1 MNDSSAHDSL
11 EGIAIIGMAGRFPGA
26 GNVEEFWR
34 NLREGVESISFFT
47 DEELLDAGVPPA
59 LLDDPNYVRAGG
71 TMDDVELFDASF
83 FNYTPREAEIM
94 DPQQRFFLECAWESL
109 ENAGYDPETY
119 EGFIGVYAG
128 AGASTYQK
136 NHLSQYPDLTSS
148 MAGQVM
154 LGNEKD
160 FLATNVS
167 YKLGLKGP
175 SINVQTACSTSLV
188 AISLACQSLLSYQCD
203 MVLAGGVCINVPQ
216 KVGHLYQEGGINSP
230 DGHCRAF
237 DASAEGSVGGS
248 GVGVVVLKRLAEA
261 VADGDHIHAVIKG
274 VAINNDGSSKVG
286 FTAPGIQGQAEVVSL
301 AQAMAEVEPE
311 SISYI
316 EAHGSGTPLGDP
328 MELTAIAKVF
338 RGGRPRSCGI
348 GSVKTN
354 IGHLDTAAG
363 VAGLIKTVLA
373 LKHKEIPPSLHFEQ
387 LNPKIDFSNTPFY
400 INASLSPWET
410 GPTPRRAG
418 VSSFGVGGTNAHA
431 VLEESP
437 ELEPS
442 HPSRP
447 WQLLLLSARTD
458 SALEAVTD
466 RLAEHLRRHPEQDL
480 ADIAY
485 TSQVGRRVFGRRRML
500 VCRDRE
506 DAVKA
511 LETRDPKRVLSATP
525 TPVARRVTFMFP
537 GLGDH
542 YVNMALGLY
551 RSEPTFR
558 EHVDRCCEILK
569 PHLGIDLR
577 EVIFDGT
584 GQEGDAVKGE
594 GTESAPLAGFD
605 LRKML
610 GRAQAGGGEKGR
622 RLDQTVF
629 AQPAVF
635 VVDYALAQ
643 LWMKWG
649 VEPEAMIGYSLGEYV
664 AACLAEVFSLE
675 DALLLVARRARMIQ
689 GLPAGA
695 MLAVPLPEEEVV
707 PLLSSRL
714 SLAAVNGPSFC
725 AVAGP
730 TEAVAEL
737 EARLLAKD
745 VLCRRLSATHAFH
758 SSMMNSLIEPL
769 TELVRTIS
777 LKVPKIPYLSNVT
790 GKWITAD
797 EATDPAYWARHMCQT
812 VRFGDGLCE
821 LARETGRVLL
831 EVGPGQTLGSF
842 AMQRRHAEA
851 AAEDF
856 ILSSLRYGYDRQPD
870 AAFLMNA
877 VGMLWLAGVQLD
889 WAEFYADERRR
900 RVPLPTYPFERS
912 RYWVSGPT
920 QEQSGHRPRALSGRK
935 RALEDW
941 FYLPSWKRSLPP
953 AAFAASRE
961 TGQRE
966 CWLVFM
972 DEAGLGAQ
980 LAARL
985 QRRGQDVVS
994 VVAGEEFARRDERTY
1009 TVAPGEREHYANL
1022 LRQLRASGLTP
1033 GRVVHL
1039 WGVTAGERG
1048 RASAESFERSQA
1060 EGFYS
1065 LLFLAQ
1071 SFGKENFTDSIEVT
1085 LISNGVQDVFGQE
1098 SLQPE
1103 KSTVLGAAK
1112 VIPQE
1117 YPNII
1122 CRSIDVVVPEPG
1134 TREAERLADDLLAE
1148 LDAESADVTVAYRG
1162 GQRWVQT
1169 YEPLRLEDDGRRQ
1182 VPLREGG
1189 VYLITG
1195 GLGKVGLLLAEHLAG
1210 DYKAK
1215 LVLTFRAALPAR
1227 EEWGRADLDAEVAAK
1242 VEAVRRLEG
1251 LGAEVLVL
1259 GADVAKE
1266 GEMREAVE
1274 SAERRFGRIDGV
1286 VHAAGLVSAKQIQE
1300 LTVADCQSCF
1310 RPKADGLYVLES
1322 LFRDRSLDFCM
1333 LFSSSASVLGGL
1345 GFSAYAAANIFMD
1358 SFARRHNRTAAT
1370 PWLSVNWDTWPLRR
1384 GEDAAFKSALSEL
1397 VMTPAEGVEAFRRAL
1412 SLGGATQVLVSLGDL
1427 QARIEQWVTPQTALK
1442 AEAPQTPSAFH
1453 PRPALGNAYVAPRNE
1468 MESVLADIW
1477 QEVLGMGGIGIHD
1490 SFFQLGGHSLLAT
1503 RVVSRARKAFSLDF
1517 PVKTLFD
1524 APTIAELAETL
1535 VRMRAAEVSEETLA
1549 ELLGT
1554 LDDLTDEGV
1563 EMLLAAE

>member
-1 MNDSSAHDSL
+1 
-11 EGIAIIGMAGRFPGA
+11 GRFPGA
-26 GNVEEFWR
+26 RSVEEFWR
-34 NLREGVESISFFT
+34 NLRAGVESISFFT
-47 DEELLDAGVPPA
+47 DEELLAAGVPPA

-71 TMDDVELFDASF
+71 TLEGVESFDASF

-128 AGASTYQK
+128 AGASAYQK
-136 NHLSQYPDLTSS
+136 NHLSRYPELTSS
-148 MAGQVM
+148 LAGQVM

-203 MVLAGGVCINVPQ
+203 IALAGGVCINVPQ

-248 GVGVVVLKRLAEA
+248 GVGIVVLKRLAEA
-261 VADGDHIHAVIKG
+261 VADGDHIHAVVKG
-274 VAINNDGSSKVG
+274 VAINNDGSLKVG
-286 FTAPGIQGQAEVVSL
+286 FTAPGIQGQAEVISL

-311 SISYI
+311 SIGYV

-328 MELTAIAKVF
+328 MELTALAKVF
-338 RGGRPRSCGI
+338 RGGRPQSCGI

-373 LKHKEIPPSLHFEQ
+373 LKHRELPPSLHFET

-400 INASLSPWET
+400 INSRLSPWEA

-442 HPSRP
+442 GPSKP

-458 SALEAVTD
+458 SALEAAID
-466 RLAEHLRRHPEQDL
+466 RLAEHLRQHPEQDL

-485 TSQVGRRVFGRRRML
+485 TFQVGRKVFGRRRML

-511 LETRDPKRVLSATP
+511 LETRDPKRLLSATQAQA
-525 TPVARRVTFMFP
+525 TRGVTFMFP

-577 EVIFDGT
+577 EVIFD
-584 GQEGDAVKGE
+584 AVKGE
-594 GTESAPLAGFD
+594 GAESAPQAGFD

-610 GRAQAGGGEKGR
+610 GRAQAGDGESGR
-622 RLDQTVF
+622 KLDQTVF

-635 VVDYALAQ
+635 VINYAMAQ
-643 LWMKWG
+643 VWMQWG
-649 VEPEAMIGYSLGEYV
+649 VKPEAMIGYSLGEYV
-664 AACLAEVFSLE
+664 AACLAGVFSLE
-675 DALLLVARRARMIQ
+675 DALLLVARRAQMIQ
-689 GLPAGA
+689 ALPAGA

-714 SLAAVNGPSFC
+714 SLAAVNGPAFC
-725 AVAGP
+725 TVAGP

-737 EARLLAKD
+737 EAQLLARD

-769 TELVRTIS
+769 TELVRTIP
-777 LKVPKIPYLSNVT
+777 LKAPKIPYLSNVT
-790 GKWITAD
+790 GRWMTAD
-797 EATDPAYWARHMCQT
+797 EATDPSYWARHMCQT
-812 VRFGDGLCE
+812 VRFGDGLRE
-821 LARETGRVLL
+821 LAREAGRILL

-842 AMQRRHAEA
+842 AMQQRHAGA
-851 AAEDF
+851 AAEGP
-856 ILSSLRYGYDRQPD
+856 ILSSIRYGYDRQPD

-877 VGMLWLAGVQLD
+877 AGMLWLAGVRLD

-912 RYWVSGPT
+912 RYWVDGPT
-920 QEQSGHRPRALSGRK
+920 QEQSGQQQRSLSGRK

-953 AAFAASRE
+953 AAFAAARE
-961 TGQRE
+961 TGRRE

-972 DEAGLGAQ
+972 DEMGLGCQ

-985 QRRGQDVVS
+985 QRRGQEVVI
-994 VVAGEEFARRDERTY
+994 VIAGEEFTRLNERTY
-1009 TVAPGEREHYANL
+1009 IVAPGEREHYASL

-1039 WGVTAGERG
+1039 WGVTTGERAQVG
-1048 RASAESFERSQA
+1048 AESFARRQA

-1071 SFGKENFTDSIEVT
+1071 SFGKENFTDTIEVT
-1085 LISNGVQDVFGQE
+1085 LITNGVQDVFGQE

-1117 YPNII
+1117 YPNVT

-1134 TREAERLADDLLAE
+1134 TREAERLTDNLLAE
-1148 LDAESADVTVAYRG
+1148 LDAGSADLTVAYRG

-1169 YEPLRLEDDGRRQ
+1169 FEALRLGDDGRRE

-1195 GLGKVGLLLAEHLAG
+1195 GLGKVGLLLAEHLAA
-1210 DYKAK
+1210 DYKAR
-1215 LVLTFRAALPAR
+1215 LVLTSRTGLPVR
-1227 EEWGRADLDAEVAAK
+1227 EEWGGAGLNAEVTAR
-1242 VEAVRRLEG
+1242 VEAVRRLES
-1251 LGAEVLVL
+1251 LGAEVLVF
-1259 GADVAKE
+1259 GADVAEE

-1274 SAERRFGRIDGV
+1274 HAERRFGRIDGV
-1286 VHAAGLVSAKQIQE
+1286 IHAAGLVSAKQIQE
-1300 LTVADCQSCF
+1300 LTAADCQSCF
-1310 RPKADGLYVLES
+1310 RPKAGGLYVLES
-1322 LFRDRSLDFCM
+1322 LFRDRGLDFCM

-1358 SFARRHNRTAAT
+1358 SFARLHNRTAAT

-1384 GEDAAFKSALSEL
+1384 GEDAALKSALSEL
-1397 VMTPAEGVEAFRRAL
+1397 VMTPAEGLEAFRRAL

-1427 QARIEQWVTPQTALK
+1427 QARMEQWVTPQAALK
-1442 AEAPQTPSAFH
+1442 SEAPQTPSALH
-1453 PRPALGNAYVAPRNE
+1453 PRPALGNAFEAPRNE
-1468 MESVLADIW
+1468 MERVLADIW
-1477 QEVLGMGGIGIHD
+1477 QEVLGIGGIGVHD
-1490 SFFQLGGHSLLAT
+1490 NFFQLGGHSLLAT

-1524 APTIAELAETL
+1524 APTVAELAEA
-1535 VRMRAAEVSEETLA
+1535 VVQMCAAEVSEETLA
-1549 ELLGT
+1549 ELLGD
-1554 LDDLTDEGV
+1554 LDDLTDEGA
-1563 EMLLAAE
+1563 ETLLAAE

>member
-1 MNDSSAHDSL
+1 MSNSNTHDSL
-11 EGIAIIGMAGRFPGA
+11 EGVAIIGMAGRFPGA
-26 GNVEEFWR
+26 GSVEEFWR
-34 NLREGVESISFFT
+34 NLRAGVESISFFT

-59 LLDDPNYVRAGG
+59 LLDDPNYVRMGG
-71 TMDDVELFDASF
+71 ALEGVELFDASF

-136 NHLSQYPDLTSS
+136 NHLSRYTELTSS
-148 MAGQVM
+148 LAGQVM

-167 YKLGLKGP
+167 YKLGLRGP

-188 AISLACQSLLSYQCD
+188 AVSLACQSLLSYQCD
-203 MVLAGGVCINVPQ
+203 MALAGGVCINVPQ
-216 KVGHLYQEGGINSP
+216 KIGHIYQEGGINSP

-248 GVGVVVLKRLAEA
+248 GVGIVVLKRLAEA
-261 VADGDHIHAVIKG
+261 IADGDHIHAVVKG
-274 VAINNDGSSKVG
+274 VAINNDGSLKVG

-311 SISYI
+311 SIGYI

-328 MELTAIAKVF
+328 MELTALAKVF
-338 RGGRPRSCGI
+338 RGGRPKSCGI

-373 LKHKEIPPSLHFEQ
+373 LKHKEIPPSLHFEK

-400 INASLSPWET
+400 INSRLSPWEA

-442 HPSRP
+442 GPSKL

-458 SALEAVTD
+458 SALEAATD

-485 TSQVGRRVFGRRRML
+485 TFQVGRKVFGHRRML
-500 VCRDRE
+500 ACRDRE

-511 LETRDPKRVLSATP
+511 LETRDPKRLLSATQAQA
-525 TPVARRVTFMFP
+525 TRGVTFMFP

-577 EVIFDGT
+577 EVIFDGA
-584 GQEGDAVKGE
+584 GQRGDALKGE
-594 GTESAPLAGFD
+594 GTESAPQAGFD

-610 GRAQAGGGEKGR
+610 GRAQAGDGENGR
-622 RLDQTVF
+622 KLDQTVF

-635 VVDYALAQ
+635 VVNYAMAQ
-643 LWMKWG
+643 VWMKWG

-664 AACLAEVFSLE
+664 AACLAGVFSLA
-675 DALLLVARRARMIQ
+675 DALLLVARRAQMIQ
-689 GLPAGA
+689 ALPAGA

-725 AVAGP
+725 TVAGP

-737 EARLLAKD
+737 EAQLLARD

-769 TELVRTIS
+769 TELVRTIP
-777 LKVPKIPYLSNVT
+777 LKAPKIPYLSNVT
-790 GKWITAD
+790 GQWMTAD
-797 EATDPAYWARHMCQT
+797 EATDPSYWARHMCQT
-812 VRFGDGLCE
+812 VRFGDGLRE
-821 LARETGRVLL
+821 LAREAGRILL

-842 AMQRRHAEA
+842 AMQQRHTGA
-851 AAEDF
+851 AAEGP
-856 ILSSLRYGYDRQPD
+856 ILSSIRYGYDRQPD

-877 VGMLWLAGVQLD
+877 AGMLWLAGVRLD

-900 RVPLPTYPFERS
+900 RVPLPAYPFERS
-912 RYWVSGPT
+912 RYWVDGPA
-920 QEQSGHRPRALSGRK
+920 QEQSGQRQRALSGRK

-941 FYLPSWKRSLPP
+941 FYLPSWKRSLPS
-953 AAFAASRE
+953 AAFAAARE

-966 CWLVFM
+966 CWLIFM
-972 DEAGLGAQ
+972 DEAGLGRQ

-985 QRRGQDVVS
+985 QRRGQEVVS
-994 VVAGEEFARRDERTY
+994 VIAGEEFARLDERTY

-1022 LRQLRASGLTP
+1022 LGQLRVSGLTP

-1039 WGVTAGERG
+1039 WGVTTGERA
-1048 RASAESFERSQA
+1048 RAGAESFARSQA

-1085 LISNGVQDVFGQE
+1085 LITNGVQDVFGQE

-1117 YPNII
+1117 YPNVT
-1122 CRSIDVVVPEPG
+1122 CRNIDVVVPEPG

-1148 LDAESADVTVAYRG
+1148 LDAGSAGVTVAYRG

-1169 YEPLRLEDDGRRQ
+1169 FEPLRLGDDGRREI
-1182 VPLREGG
+1182 PLHEGG

-1195 GLGKVGLLLAEHLAG
+1195 GLGKVGLLLAEHLAA
-1210 DYKAK
+1210 DYKAR
-1215 LVLTFRAALPAR
+1215 LVLTSRAGLPAR
-1227 EEWGRADLDAEVAAK
+1227 EEWGRAGLDAEVAAQ

-1251 LGAEVLVL
+1251 LGAEVLVF
-1259 GADVAKE
+1259 GADVAEE

-1274 SAERRFGRIDGV
+1274 HAERRFGRIDGV
-1286 VHAAGLVSAKQIQE
+1286 IHAAGLVSAKQIQE
-1300 LTVADCQSCF
+1300 LTAADCQSCF
-1310 RPKADGLYVLES
+1310 RPKAGGLYVLES
-1322 LFRDRSLDFCM
+1322 LFRDRGLDFCM

-1358 SFARRHNRTAAT
+1358 SFARLHNRTAAT

-1384 GEDAAFKSALSEL
+1384 GEDASLKSALSEL

-1427 QARIEQWVTPQTALK
+1427 QARMEQWVTPQAALK
-1442 AEAPQTPSAFH
+1442 AEAQQTPSAFH
-1453 PRPALGNAYVAPRNE
+1453 PRPALGNAFEVPRNE
-1468 MESVLADIW
+1468 MERVLADIW
-1477 QEVLGMGGIGIHD
+1477 QEVLGIGGVGIHD
-1490 SFFQLGGHSLLAT
+1490 NFFQLGGHSLLAT

-1517 PVKTLFD
+1517 PVKSLFD
-1524 APTIAELAETL
+1524 APTVAELAEA
-1535 VRMRAAEVSEETLA
+1535 VVQMRAAEVSEQTLV
-1549 ELLGT
+1549 ELLGD
-1554 LDDLTDEGV
+1554 LDDLTDEGA
-1563 EMLLAAE
+1563 ETLLAAE